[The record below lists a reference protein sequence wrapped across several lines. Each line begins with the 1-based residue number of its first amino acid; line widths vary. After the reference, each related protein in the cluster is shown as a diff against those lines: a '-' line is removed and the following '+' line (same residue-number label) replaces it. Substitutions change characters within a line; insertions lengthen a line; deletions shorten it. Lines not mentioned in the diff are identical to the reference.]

1 MTNSLDGIAVRFFR
15 AIGPK
20 TQFIA
25 PFTRMNFFIGANNAG
40 KSVVLNVIDQHL
52 ASLAKSEHPKKL
64 DPVDIYRGKK
74 SGTFTLATGRHN
86 TIIYRQ
92 LEEALEESI
101 KEKMN
106 QRQVDSL
113 RHLVDNL
120 SRNNM
125 IWITQ
130 SSTSDCSIYPEVD
143 VNEAMGWIRDWRW
156 IWTNLTRSW
165 QNPSERDRVGNA
177 TLWITGTLNVIANLN
192 RLHIRKIYLIPAKR
206 QIGSR
211 DEAFDDLSGRGLID
225 HLANLQN
232 PQWNK
237 QCDRT
242 QFECICNFVR
252 DVTGKP
258 DAKLEVPSDREHLLV
273 HMDNKVLPLSAL
285 GTGIHEVVLIAA
297 FCTIHDG
304 SWMCIE
310 EPEIHL
316 HPLLQRKLVNY
327 LLKNT
332 KSQYFIATH
341 SSAFI
346 NTPDSSIFRVTN
358 DGDQT
363 TVTSVLTK
371 NGQQMIL
378 DDLGC
383 RASDILQ
390 ANAVIWVE
398 GPSDRIYLNFWLSSF
413 DERLIEGVHYN
424 IMFYGGALVSH
435 LTASDEATDRF
446 INLRELNGNMAMVLD
461 SDRGADTDSLKPHVE
476 RLISGLARNET
487 LFWITKGREIENYVE
502 GTILQAALKKIHP
515 RLYSKAGK
523 TGIFDHAYYFMQE
536 DPDMPG
542 HHRTFKNV
550 DKVKLA
556 NHICSKPANLDI
568 LDLKER
574 ITNLGNMVQKANGL
588 PSVTDSAA

>member
-1 MTNSLDGIAVRFFR
+1 MTNSLDGIAIRFFR
-15 AIGPK
+15 AIGPQP
-20 TQFIA
+20 QFIA

-52 ASLAKSEHPKKL
+52 ASLENSEHPKEL
-64 DPVDIYRGKK
+64 DPVNIYRGKK
-74 SGTFTLATGRHN
+74 SGTFTLATGMHN
-86 TIIYRQ
+86 AVVLKQ
-92 LEEALEESI
+92 LREVLEESN
-101 KEKMN
+101 EWKMN
-106 QRQVDSL
+106 QLKVDSL
-113 RHLVDNL
+113 RLVVDKL
-120 SRNNM
+120 SRDGM
-125 IWITQ
+125 IWFTQ
-130 SSTSDCSIYPEVD
+130 SASINRKIYPEVD
-143 VNEAMGWIRDWRW
+143 VNEAKGWTRDCKWLW
-156 IWTNLTRSW
+156 QNLTRSW
-165 QNPSERDRVGNA
+165 QNSSEKDRADNA
-177 TLWITGTLNVIANLN
+177 ALWVTDTLKLIENSNKLCL
-192 RLHIRKIYLIPAKR
+192 RKVYLIPAKR

-225 HLANLQN
+225 HLASLQN

-237 QCDRT
+237 QCDRA
-242 QFECICNFVR
+242 QFERICSFVR

-258 DAKLEVPSDREHLLV
+258 DAKLEVPSDRKHLLV

-297 FCTIHDG
+297 FCTIHDD

-346 NTPDSSIFRVTN
+346 NTPDASIFRVTN

-363 TVTSVLTK
+363 FVTSVLTK
-371 NGQQMIL
+371 NGQRMIL

-398 GPSDRIYLNFWLSSF
+398 GPSDRIYLNYWLSSF

-461 SDRGADTDSLKPHVE
+461 SDRGADTDSFKPHVE
-476 RLISGLARNET
+476 RLTFGSARNET

-502 GTILQAALKKIHP
+502 GTILQAALKEIHP

-523 TGIFDHAYYFMQE
+523 TGIFDHAYYFLQE
-536 DPDMPG
+536 IPEMPG
-542 HHRTFKNV
+542 HHQTFKDV

-556 NHICSKPANLDI
+556 NHICTKPAKFDV

-574 ITNLGNMVQKANGL
+574 VTELGNMVQKANGL
-588 PSVTDSAA
+588 SSVTGSAA

>member
-1 MTNSLDGIAVRFFR
+1 
-15 AIGPK
+15 
-20 TQFIA
+20 
-25 PFTRMNFFIGANNAG
+25 
-40 KSVVLNVIDQHL
+40 
-52 ASLAKSEHPKKL
+52 
-64 DPVDIYRGKK
+64 
-74 SGTFTLATGRHN
+74 
-86 TIIYRQ
+86 
-92 LEEALEESI
+92 
-101 KEKMN
+101 MN

-113 RHLVDNL
+113 RHFVDNL

-177 TLWITGTLNVIANLN
+177 TLRITGTLNVIANLN
-192 RLHIRKIYLIPAKR
+192 RLHIRKIYLIPVKR

-297 FCTIHDG
+297 FCTNHDG

-316 HPLLQRKLVNY
+316 HPLLRRKLVNY
-327 LLKNT
+327 FLKNT
-332 KSQYFIATH
+332 KKSNIL
-341 SSAFI
+341 SLPI
-346 NTPDSSIFRVTN
+346 RLLL
-358 DGDQT
+358 
-363 TVTSVLTK
+363 LT
-371 NGQQMIL
+371 
-378 DDLGC
+378 
-383 RASDILQ
+383 
-390 ANAVIWVE
+390 
-398 GPSDRIYLNFWLSSF
+398 
-413 DERLIEGVHYN
+413 
-424 IMFYGGALVSH
+424 
-435 LTASDEATDRF
+435 
-446 INLRELNGNMAMVLD
+446 
-461 SDRGADTDSLKPHVE
+461 
-476 RLISGLARNET
+476 
-487 LFWITKGREIENYVE
+487 
-502 GTILQAALKKIHP
+502 
-515 RLYSKAGK
+515 
-523 TGIFDHAYYFMQE
+523 
-536 DPDMPG
+536 
-542 HHRTFKNV
+542 HRTHQF
-550 DKVKLA
+550 
-556 NHICSKPANLDI
+556 
-568 LDLKER
+568 
-574 ITNLGNMVQKANGL
+574 
-588 PSVTDSAA
+588 SASRTMEIRQPLRQY